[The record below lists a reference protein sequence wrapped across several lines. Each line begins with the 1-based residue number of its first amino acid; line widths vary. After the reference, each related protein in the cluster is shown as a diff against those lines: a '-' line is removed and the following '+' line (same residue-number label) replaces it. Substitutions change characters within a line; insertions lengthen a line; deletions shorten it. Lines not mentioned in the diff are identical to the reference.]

1 MTKLRFNKSEVISY
15 LEEKLLMNE
24 ANQDETELYENYI
37 WNNKLTKGYTYKKLI
52 AEMKDIF
59 EGNI

>member
-15 LEEKLLMNE
+15 LEDKILMNE

-37 WNNKLTKGYTYKKLI
+37 WNSKLTKGYTYKKLI
-52 AEMKDIF
+52 AEMKNIF

>member
-15 LEEKLLMNE
+15 LEDKILMNE

-37 WNNKLTKGYTYKKLI
+37 WNSKLTKGYTYKKLI
-52 AEMKDIF
+52 VEMKDIF